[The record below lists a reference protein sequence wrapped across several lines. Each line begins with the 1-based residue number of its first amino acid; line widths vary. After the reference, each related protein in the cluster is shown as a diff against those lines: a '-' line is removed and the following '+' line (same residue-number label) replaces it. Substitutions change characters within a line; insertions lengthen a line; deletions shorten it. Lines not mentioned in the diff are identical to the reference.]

1 MCMFYFKD
9 KIDAHKMNTEL
20 GICLYVLKS
29 RYIKHCIYNKKL
41 YIHCYTEYNLSLEVT
56 YAYNVKNK
64 KRYIILLHLTYI

>member
-29 RYIKHCIYNKKL
+29 RYTKHCIYNKKL
-41 YIHCYTEYNLSLEVT
+41 YIHCNTE
-56 YAYNVKNK
+56 
-64 KRYIILLHLTYI
+64 

>member
-29 RYIKHCIYNKKL
+29 RYIKHCKKL
-41 YIHCYTEYNLSLEVT
+41 YIHCYTE
-56 YAYNVKNK
+56 
-64 KRYIILLHLTYI
+64 

>member
-29 RYIKHCIYNKKL
+29 RYTKHCIYNKKTLHTLL
-41 YIHCYTEYNLSLEVT
+41 YRIEFKFRSYLC
-56 YAYNVKNK
+56 
-64 KRYIILLHLTYI
+64 I